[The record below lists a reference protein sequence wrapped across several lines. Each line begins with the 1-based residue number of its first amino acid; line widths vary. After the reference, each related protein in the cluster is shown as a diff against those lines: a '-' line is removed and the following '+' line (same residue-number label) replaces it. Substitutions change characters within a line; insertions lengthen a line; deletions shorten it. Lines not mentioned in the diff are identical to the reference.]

1 MCRTLSNTVSLAYS
15 GVLFWAFT
23 PCAAGLEI
31 EMVTIGDPGNASH
44 ASGHGQVNYVYQIG
58 KYEITAD
65 EYAAF
70 LNAVAQDDP
79 HELYRPSMGVTTDGG
94 GIRRSG
100 EPGNYQYET
109 ISGLSRYPVNGID
122 IWRAARFANWLHNG
136 QPVGSQGPATTEDG
150 AYTLSAEAIEA
161 NSWTRNAGA
170 RYFLPNVDEWYK
182 AAFYKG
188 GGVDAGYWEYPTASD
203 TVPRFSRPSD
213 DANTAALNLF
223 GTVPVGSYPNSSSA
237 YGTFDQAG
245 NVYEWTDVIGDD
257 GLTRHALGGY
267 WGITSLSYDRNLSV
281 GEAFR
286 IKGYATPPL
295 SAVYGLGQSLGFR
308 IASVPEPTGAAFFVS
323 ILSCAAFRRKSR

>member
-1 MCRTLSNTVSLAYS
+1 
-15 GVLFWAFT
+15 
-23 PCAAGLEI
+23 
-31 EMVTIGDPGNASH
+31 
-44 ASGHGQVNYVYQIG
+44 VYQIG

-109 ISGLSRYPVNGID
+109 IPELSRYPVNGID

-203 TVPRFSRPSD
+203 TVPRSSYPSD
-213 DANTAALNLF
+213 DANTAALNLL

-245 NVYEWTDVIGDD
+245 NVYEWTDVIG
-257 GLTRHALGGY
+257 GNGFTRHILGGY
-267 WGITSLSYDRNLSV
+267 WGLSSPAHEAFLSASEAFKIAGSATPSLSASY
-281 GEAFR
+281 G
-286 IKGYATPPL
+286 
-295 SAVYGLGQSLGFR
+295 SAPGFGFR
-308 IASVPEPTGAAFFVS
+308 IASVPEPTGAAFFLCV
-323 ILSCAAFRRKSR
+323 LSCVAFRRKSRYAQGDMRMR